1 MGGWALRLASRPAV
15 DPEPALGPEPALRL
29 GCVARGSTVAGLGP
43 GFGMRGG
50 PVKTVGFDAEGGA
63 DSARVG
69 GAGTERLGGA
79 TAGRAGG
86 GGGACAGREAGGSG
100 GLAKGSSSAPIGS

>member
-1 MGGWALRLASRPAV
+1 MGGWALRPASRS
-15 DPEPALGPEPALRL
+15 ALGPEPALGL
-29 GCVARGSTVAGLGP
+29 GCMARGSTVAGLGP

-50 PVKTVGFDAEGGA
+50 PVKIVGFAAEGGA

-79 TAGRAGG
+79 TAGRAASGG
-86 GGGACAGREAGGSG
+86 GIACAGREAGGSG
-100 GLAKGSSSAPIGS
+100 GLAKGSSSAPMGS